1 MNEQVPY
8 PIEQPEKSLGDLV
21 GDLTSEFS
29 QLVQD
34 HIELAKHE
42 IKNDAKQ
49 AGRAGGALAGA
60 AVVGLVALVALSMA
74 AGWGL
79 AEVMAPGWAFL
90 IVGVVWAILAAVL
103 ALAGKKQIDRMEP
116 GPQQTMDQLQE
127 DRQWIET
134 MR

>member
-8 PIEQPEKSLGDLV
+8 PIEQPDKSLGDLV

-42 IKNDAKQ
+42 IKTDAKQ
-49 AGRAGGALAGA
+49 AARAGGALAGA
-60 AVVGLVALVALSMA
+60 AVVGLVALVVLSMA

-79 AEVMAPGWAFL
+79 AEIMAPGWAFL
-90 IVGVVWAILAAVL
+90 IVGGAWAIVAAVL
-103 ALAGKKQIDRMEP
+103 ALAGKKQIDRMDP